1 MSKVKP
7 EECIAIDFGTSNTA
21 VYTYVNR
28 KLLNPVDTVDTNY
41 CIPSVA
47 MIDRKSII
55 IPDKLVNTQAS
66 KGYIYSVKRILGKNK
81 SQFKDSE
88 IDEGIFHSPI
98 NFDDPQ
104 DPYFEVSYGSGKSQE
119 TRKVYPI
126 EVATEILKKCKDV
139 AEKKIDSHL
148 EVRNCVM
155 TIPNYF
161 FDTSKKAL
169 REAARRA
176 GLNVLYFLKEPTAA
190 GICCLDDKEKK
201 QGGNSEVINMEIKEG
216 EMVMVFDFGGGTLD
230 LTLMVRNDDDFE
242 VKAQGG
248 DPGLGGDKIDE
259 LFCSHVLQKYKDEY
273 GEDLLGG
280 VGSKKYKRNYPKLL
294 TVCREAKEH
303 LSAVLNCDVP
313 LSEFTAECD
322 DVTVSQEDFEGII
335 MSKIKPRL
343 DKALENDIFKRN
355 IDQIKHVILVGGSSK
370 IPYIH
375 RYIRQWIPNAK
386 VHDSRNPHTV
396 VVEGAMRHLVN
407 EYKVEEVF
415 EDSLGFEVSKEMSE
429 HFFPGI
435 RLPCSTIKYFT
446 LHENKEDNQINV
458 YRKVNGKWQ
467 LQGKIDLQAT
477 REMGVSTDQTVQI
490 RVTCLND
497 TTVTYTVLDRRRKEI
512 GNLSLALSFF
522 VCSNHLSVKIPK
534 LIRFIVL

>member
-1 MSKVKP
+1 MNSIKT
-7 EECIAIDFGTSNTA
+7 ENCIAIDFGTSNTA
-21 VYTYVNR
+21 VYVY
-28 KLLNPVDTVDTNY
+28 KQGKYLNPVYTAETYY

-47 MIDRKSII
+47 VIDKSGVHV
-55 IPDKLVNTQAS
+55 PALLDKAQVS
-66 KGYIYSVKRILGKNK
+66 KAYIYNAKRILGKVK
-81 SQFKDSE
+81 SQFEDSE
-88 IDEGIFHSPI
+88 IDTGMFHSPLK
-98 NFDDPQ
+98 FDEYQ
-104 DPYFEVSYGSGKSQE
+104 NPYFEVSYKVGRNKE
-119 TRKVYPI
+119 TRNIYTFDV
-126 EVATEILKKCKDV
+126 VTEILKKCKV
-139 AEKKIDSHL
+139 EAEKALDNHL
-148 EVRNCVM
+148 EVRDCVM

-169 REAARRA
+169 KEAAKRA
-176 GLNVLYFLKEPTAA
+176 GLNVLYFLKEPIAA

-201 QGGNSEVINMEIKEG
+201 RGENRVIYMDIKEG
-216 EMVMVFDFGGGTLD
+216 EMVMVFDFKEDSLD

-386 VHDSRNPHTV
+386 VHTNQNPHTV

-490 RVTCLND
+490 RVTCSSD

-522 VCSNHLSVKIPK
+522 VCSDQFTVIYPN
-534 LIRFIVL
+534 

>member
-1 MSKVKP
+1 MNKVKP

-126 EVATEILKKCKDV
+126 EVVTEILKKCKEEADLL
-139 AEKKIDSHL
+139 L
-148 EVRNCVM
+148 ETSPEFRDCVM

-169 REAARRA
+169 KEAARRA

-190 GICCLDDKEKK
+190 GIRFIS
-201 QGGNSEVINMEIKEG
+201 NSNEIKEG

-230 LTLMVRNDDDFE
+230 LTLMVRKGNDFE
-242 VKAQGG
+242 VKGQGG
-248 DPGLGGDKIDE
+248 DPNLGGTKIDE
-259 LFCSHVLQKYKDEY
+259 IFCEYVLQEYKDQY
-273 GEDLLGG
+273 GEELLGE

-294 TVCREAKEH
+294 ESCRQLKER
-303 LSAVLNCDVP
+303 LSSEDNVP
-313 LSEFTAECD
+313 IILS
-322 DVTVSQEDFEGII
+322 DFEGNGDIEISVEEFNAKVLKDGNII
-335 MSKIKPRL
+335 QRIDNAIKRL
-343 DKALENDIFKRN
+343 YYENQVDKEYISY
-355 IDQIKHVILVGGSSK
+355 VILTGGSSK
-370 IPYIH
+370 IPYIQEH
-375 RYIRQWIPNAK
+375 LKTFFKSIPVSDTKNY
-386 VHDSRNPHTV
+386 NPHTT
-396 VVEGAMRHLVN
+396 VVEGAMRVKVN
-407 EYKVEEVF
+407 NWYHEVS
-415 EDSLGFEVSKEMSE
+415 ESLESCLGFKVSDGHNNSE
-429 HFFPGI
+429 LRIDLHPGLQI
-435 RLPCSTIKYFT
+435 PFSTEDYFN
-446 LHENKEDNQINV
+446 LSGSDIDV
-458 YRKVNGKWQ
+458 YRSFNG
-467 LQGKIDLQAT
+467 
-477 REMGVSTDQTVQI
+477 RERIEGTI
-490 RVTCLND
+490 RVKPALEKFGRQKIRVKITCNKD
-497 TTVTYTVLDRRRKEI
+497 TSIIYSVYSDDGREI
-512 GNLSLALSFF
+512 GRLELSP
-522 VCSNHLSVKIPK
+522 KI
-534 LIRFIVL
+534 